1 MIMEKLREGNL
12 DDKREQAEVE
22 AKFICP
28 DGVDWDVFLDTLN
41 NLNFRYTKEEPCFQ
55 IDVYL
60 DTPQYILLNSG
71 AALRIRQKGEAYV
84 GAYKVS
90 EKQQGAIFERREFE
104 WKLSDDE
111 TKLWNDERKPTIPPI
126 IIDKLNLH
134 EQTLRK
140 VLAVE
145 THRHIAVVNG
155 NDGFKAE
162 LSLDEVTFRGHK
174 GQAHYR
180 EIEVELLNGRL
191 EQLKQLADS
200 LQNHLKLQPAVDSKY
215 KKGLIL
221 VGKYGITPP
230 MH

>member
-1 MIMEKLREGNL
+1 MEGNL
-12 DDKREQAEVE
+12 HDKREKTEVE
-22 AKFICP
+22 AKFMCP
-28 DGVDWDVFLDTLN
+28 DGVDYDVFLDVLN
-41 NLNFRYTKEEPCFQ
+41 KLGFRYTKENPCFQ
-55 IDVYL
+55 IDVYF
-60 DTPQYILLNSG
+60 DTPQYTILNSG

-90 EKQQGAIFERREFE
+90 DKQQGAIFERREFE

-111 TKLWNDERKPTIPPI
+111 TKLWNDEKKPTIPPT

-134 EQTLRK
+134 GQTLRK

-174 GQAHYR
+174 GRAHYR

-191 EQLKQLADS
+191 EQLEQLADS

>member
-1 MIMEKLREGNL
+1 MEGNL
-12 DDKREQAEVE
+12 DDKREKAEVE
-22 AKFICP
+22 AKFMCP
-28 DGVDWDVFLDTLN
+28 NGVDWDVFPDVLHKLG
-41 NLNFRYTKEEPCFQ
+41 FQYAREKPCFQ
-55 IDVYL
+55 VDAYF
-60 DTPQYILLNSG
+60 DTPQYTLLNSG
-71 AALRIRQKGEAYV
+71 AALRIRQMGEAYV
-84 GAYKVS
+84 GVYKVS

-104 WKLSDDE
+104 WTLSDDE
-111 TKLWNDERKPTIPPI
+111 TKLWNDERKPTIPPTI
-126 IIDKLNLH
+126 IEKLNLH
-134 EQTLRK
+134 GQGLRK

-145 THRHIAVVNG
+145 THRSTAVISG

-215 KKGLIL
+215 KKGMIL
-221 VGKYGITPP
+221 VGKYGIPP
-230 MH
+230 MHQGRA